1 MSYLALK
8 HLHITCA
15 LLTIVSFSL
24 RGYWMLVDSQLLQHK
39 LVRILPHM
47 VDTVLLASAVALTI
61 TIQQYPFQDAWLT
74 AKLFAL
80 LVYIAFGT
88 MALKRG
94 RTKRTRAVYFVLS
107 IATFV
112 YIFSVAR
119 SHQAIP
125 WFDV

>member
-1 MSYLALK
+1 
-8 HLHITCA
+8 
-15 LLTIVSFSL
+15 
-24 RGYWMLVDSQLLQHK
+24 MLVDSQLLQHK

-47 VDTVLLASAVALTI
+47 VDTVLLVSAVALTI